1 MAGNKEIEVEDFATI
16 AQTNNILGSSIGG
29 GGGGSEFVAKIQA
42 ISGGAREDLLTSYSS
57 MEFIPLSKVQKS
69 IDNMQVLND
78 FLSTRSV
85 YCRIGVV
92 ANSDDE
98 RIPFVYAASDFK
110 HITFGVVVN
119 GTMVTTPISLGG
131 PTGYWYNIA
140 TLALSGNYL
149 FCCSGSSPDADTQF
163 RIYKLNTSNNTLTAI
178 AAYTGSN
185 FKYPRTFSY
194 AEKID
199 NYHYA
204 YFDVGGTYRSVA
216 RLYVNETND
225 SCSYTKGKDVSP
237 TMYSQVL
244 TKEDTGRYSTWHI
257 NENGQNYITISNT
270 WDWHTSWQQSYP
282 IPSGEAITGF
292 FVRCLIYGSNKCISM
307 SISNQKSYPYLLD
320 IYAHSMVKEF
330 GVVGILPELIN
341 YKGDIWWTEL
351 IRSGNTYKKLT

>member
-1 MAGNKEIEVEDFATI
+1 MSEEFATI

-29 GGGGSEFVAKIQA
+29 GGGGSEFVTKIQA
-42 ISGGAREDLLTSYSS
+42 ISGGVREDLLTSYSS

-85 YCRIGVV
+85 YCRIGNV
-92 ANSDDE
+92 ANPNDE
-98 RIPFVYAASDFK
+98 RIPFVYAGSDFK

-119 GTMVTTPISLGG
+119 GKMVTAPISLGS

-140 TLALSGNYL
+140 TSALSGNYL
-149 FCCSGSSPDADTQF
+149 FCCSGSSSNDNTQF

-178 AAYTGSN
+178 AAYTGRN

-194 AEKID
+194 AEKIG

-204 YFDVGGTYRSVA
+204 YFDVGGIYRSVA
-216 RLYVNETND
+216 KLYVNETND
-225 SCSYTKGKDVSP
+225 SCSYTKGKDASP

-244 TKEDTGRYSTWHI
+244 TKEDTGRYSTWHT
-257 NENGQNYITISNT
+257 NENGQNYITISDT
-270 WDWHTSWQQSYP
+270 WDWHASWQQSYS

-292 FVRCLIYGSNKCISM
+292 FVRCLIYRSNRCISM
-307 SISNQKSYPYLLD
+307 SISNQKSCPYLLD

-351 IRSGNTYKKLT
+351 NRSGNTYKKLT

>member
-1 MAGNKEIEVEDFATI
+1 MSKEFITIDQAINKLQGITTTGGAEYISK
-16 AQTNNILGSSIGG
+16 QNILLLK
-29 GGGGSEFVAKIQA
+29 ADP
-42 ISGGAREDLLTSYSS
+42 DLLTSYANTD
-57 MEFIPLSKVQKS
+57 FVAYDDVNRKV
-69 IDNMQVLND
+69 DNMQVLND
-78 FLSTRSV
+78 FLSSRSV

-92 ANSDDE
+92 ADPDDE
-98 RIPFVYAASDFK
+98 RIPFVYAASDFR
-110 HITFGVVVN
+110 HITVGVVVN
-119 GTMVTTPISLGG
+119 GIMVTAPISLGG
-131 PTGYWYNIA
+131 STGYWYNIA
-140 TLALSGNYL
+140 TSALSGNYL

-194 AEKID
+194 VEKID

-237 TMYSQVL
+237 IMYSQVL

-257 NENGQNYITISNT
+257 DENGQNYITISNT
-270 WDWHTSWQQSYP
+270 WDWHTSWQQTYP
-282 IPSGEAITGF
+282 TPSGEVITQF

-307 SISNQKSYPYLLD
+307 SISNQKSYPYLFD
-320 IYAHSMVKEF
+320 VYAQSIVKEF
-330 GVVGILPELIN
+330 GSVGILPELIN

>member
-1 MAGNKEIEVEDFATI
+1 MSKEFITIDQAIEKLQGIPVTGGTEYI
-16 AQTNNILGSSIGG
+16 SKQNILLLK
-29 GGGGSEFVAKIQA
+29 ADP
-42 ISGGAREDLLTSYSS
+42 DLLTSYANTD
-57 MEFIPLSKVQKS
+57 FVAYDDVNRKV
-69 IDNMQVLND
+69 DNMQVLND
-78 FLSTRSV
+78 FLSSRSV

-92 ANSDDE
+92 ANPNDE

-110 HITFGVVVN
+110 NITFGVVVN
-119 GTMVTTPISLGG
+119 GTMVTTSISLRGS
-131 PTGYWYNIA
+131 TGYWYNIA
-140 TLALSGNYL
+140 TSALSGNYL
-149 FCCSGSSPDADTQF
+149 FCCSGSSSNANTQF

-194 AEKID
+194 AEKIG

-204 YFDVGGTYRSVA
+204 YFDVGGTYRCVA

-225 SCSYTKGKDVSP
+225 SYSYTKGADVSP

-257 NENGQNYITISNT
+257 DENGQNYITISNT
-270 WDWHTSWQQSYP
+270 WDWHASWQQKYP
-282 IPSGEAITGF
+282 IPSREVITGF

-307 SISNQKSYPYLLD
+307 SISNQKSYPYLFD
-320 IYAHSMVKEF
+320 IYAHSMVKKF
-330 GVVGILPELIN
+330 GLVGILPELIN

-351 IRSGNTYKKLT
+351 NTSGNTYKKLT

>member
-1 MAGNKEIEVEDFATI
+1 
-16 AQTNNILGSSIGG
+16 
-29 GGGGSEFVAKIQA
+29 
-42 ISGGAREDLLTSYSS
+42 
-57 MEFIPLSKVQKS
+57 
-69 IDNMQVLND
+69 
-78 FLSTRSV
+78 
-85 YCRIGVV
+85 
-92 ANSDDE
+92 
-98 RIPFVYAASDFK
+98 
-110 HITFGVVVN
+110 
-119 GTMVTTPISLGG
+119 MVTTPISLGG

-140 TLALSGNYL
+140 TSALSGNYL

-257 NENGQNYITISNT
+257 DENGQNYITISNT
-270 WDWHTSWQQSYP
+270 WDWLTSWQQSYP

-307 SISNQKSYPYLLD
+307 SISTQKSYPYLLD

>member
-1 MAGNKEIEVEDFATI
+1 MAGNKEIEDFATI

-57 MEFIPLSKVQKS
+57 MEFIPLPKVQKS
-69 IDNMQVLND
+69 FNNMQVLND

-92 ANSDDE
+92 ANPDDE

-119 GTMVTTPISLGG
+119 GTMVTTPISLSSS
-131 PTGYWYNIA
+131 TGYWYNIA

-149 FCCSGSSPDADTQF
+149 FCCSGSSSNANTQF
-163 RIYKLNTSNNTLTAI
+163 RIYKLNTYNNTLTAI

-225 SCSYTKGKDVSP
+225 SCSYTKGEDVDP

-244 TKEDTGRYSTWHI
+244 TKKDTGQYSTWHKDV
-257 NENGQNYITISNT
+257 NGQNYITISDT
-270 WDWHTSWQQSYP
+270 WDWRTSWLQTYP
-282 IPSGEAITGF
+282 IYSGEAITEF

-307 SISNQKSYPYLLD
+307 SISTQKSYPYLLD
-320 IYAHSMVKEF
+320 IYARSIVKEF

-351 IRSGNTYKKLT
+351 NSSGNIYQKLT

>member
-1 MAGNKEIEVEDFATI
+1 
-16 AQTNNILGSSIGG
+16 
-29 GGGGSEFVAKIQA
+29 
-42 ISGGAREDLLTSYSS
+42 
-57 MEFIPLSKVQKS
+57 
-69 IDNMQVLND
+69 
-78 FLSTRSV
+78 
-85 YCRIGVV
+85 
-92 ANSDDE
+92 
-98 RIPFVYAASDFK
+98 
-110 HITFGVVVN
+110 
-119 GTMVTTPISLGG
+119 MVTTPISLDG

-149 FCCSGSSPDADTQF
+149 FCCSGSSSNANTQF

-282 IPSGEAITGF
+282 IPSREAVTQF

-307 SISNQKSYPYLLD
+307 SISNQKSYPYLFD
-320 IYAHSMVKEF
+320 IYAHSEVKEF
-330 GVVGILPELIN
+330 GLVGILPELIN

>member
-1 MAGNKEIEVEDFATI
+1 MGE
-16 AQTNNILGSSIGG
+16 
-29 GGGGSEFVAKIQA
+29 GGGSEFVTKIQA

-69 IDNMQVLND
+69 INNMQVLND

-92 ANSDDE
+92 ANPNDE

-110 HITFGVVVN
+110 YITFGVVVN
-119 GTMVTTPISLGG
+119 GTMVTTPISLGSS
-131 PTGYWYNIA
+131 TGYWYNIA
-140 TLALSGNYL
+140 TSALSGNYL
-149 FCCSGSSPDADTQF
+149 FCCSGSSSNANTQF
-163 RIYKLNTSNNTLTAI
+163 RIYKLNTYDNTLTAI

-204 YFDVGGTYRSVA
+204 YFDVGGTYRGVA
-216 RLYVNETND
+216 RLYVNEAND
-225 SCSYTKGKDVSP
+225 SCSYTKGKDASP

-244 TKEDTGRYSTWHI
+244 TKEDTGRYSTWHKG
-257 NENGQNYITISNT
+257 ENGQSYITISNT
-270 WDWHTSWQQSYP
+270 WDWHTSWQQSNP
-282 IPSGEAITGF
+282 ILSGEAITGF

-307 SISNQKSYPYLLD
+307 SISTQKSHPYLLD
-320 IYAHSMVKEF
+320 IYANSMVKEF
-330 GVVGILPELIN
+330 GAVGIFPELIN

-351 IRSGNTYKKLT
+351 NRSGNTYKKLT

>member
-1 MAGNKEIEVEDFATI
+1 MAETKKLKEDFATI

-29 GGGGSEFVAKIQA
+29 GGGGSEYVAKIQA
-42 ISGGAREDLLTSYSS
+42 VSGGAREDLLTSYSS

-92 ANSDDE
+92 ANPDDE
-98 RIPFVYAASDFK
+98 RIPFVYADSDFR

-119 GTMVTTPISLGG
+119 GTMVTTPISLGDS
-131 PTGYWYNIA
+131 TGYWYNIA
-140 TLALSGNYL
+140 TSALSGNYL
-149 FCCSGSSPDADTQF
+149 FCCSGSSSNANTQF

-237 TMYSQVL
+237 IMYSQIL
-244 TKEDTGRYSTWHI
+244 TKEDTGRYSTWHKD
-257 NENGQNYITISNT
+257 ENGQNYITISNT
-270 WDWHTSWQQSYP
+270 WDWHASGQQTYS
-282 IPSGEAITGF
+282 IPSGEEAITEF
-292 FVRCLIYGSNKCISM
+292 FVRCLIYGSTKCISM
-307 SISNQKSYPYLLD
+307 SISTQKSYPYLLD

-330 GVVGILPELIN
+330 GSVGIFPELIN

>member
-1 MAGNKEIEVEDFATI
+1 MSEEFATI
-16 AQTNNILGSSIGG
+16 AQTNNILGSSING
-29 GGGGSEFVAKIQA
+29 GGGGSKFVAKIQA
-42 ISGGAREDLLTSYSS
+42 ISGGAKEDLLTSYSS

-92 ANSDDE
+92 ANPDDE

-110 HITFGVVVN
+110 YITFGVVVN
-119 GTMVTTPISLGG
+119 GTMVTTPISLDSS
-131 PTGYWYNIA
+131 TGYWYNIA
-140 TLALSGNYL
+140 TSALSGNYL
-149 FCCSGSSPDADTQF
+149 FCCSGSSSNANTQF
-163 RIYKLNTSNNTLTAI
+163 RVYKLNTSNNTLTAI

-194 AEKID
+194 VEKID

-216 RLYVNETND
+216 RLFVNETND
-225 SCSYTKGKDVSP
+225 TCSDTRGEDVSP
-237 TMYSQVL
+237 IMYSQVL
-244 TKEDTGRYSTWHI
+244 TKEDTGRYCTWHI
-257 NENGQNYITISNT
+257 DENSKSYVTISNT
-270 WDWHTSWQQSYP
+270 WDWRTSWQQSYP
-282 IPSGEAITGF
+282 LLSGEAITGF

-307 SISNQKSYPYLLD
+307 SIPTQKSYPYLLD
-320 IYAHSMVKEF
+320 IYANSMVKEF
-330 GVVGILPELIN
+330 GVVGTFPELIN

>member
-1 MAGNKEIEVEDFATI
+1 MSEEFATI

-42 ISGGAREDLLTSYSS
+42 ISGGARENLLTSYSS

-69 IDNMQVLND
+69 INNMQVLND
-78 FLSTRSV
+78 FLSTTNV

-92 ANSDDE
+92 TNPNDE
-98 RIPFVYAASDFK
+98 RIPFVYAGSDFK

-119 GTMVTTPISLGG
+119 GKMVTAPVSLDG

-140 TLALSGNYL
+140 TSALSGNYL

-163 RIYKLNTSNNTLTAI
+163 RIYKLNTYDNTLTAI

-194 AEKID
+194 VEKID
-199 NYHYA
+199 SYHYA

-216 RLYVNETND
+216 RLYVNEAND
-225 SCSYTKGKDVSP
+225 SCSYTKGKDIDP

-244 TKEDTGRYSTWHI
+244 TREDTGWYSTWHT
-257 NENGQNYITISNT
+257 NENGQNFITISDT
-270 WDWHTSWQQSYP
+270 WDWHTSWRQTYP

-307 SISNQKSYPYLLD
+307 SISNQKSSPYLLD
-320 IYAHSMVKEF
+320 INTHSKVKEF
-330 GVVGILPELIN
+330 GVVGTLPELIN

>member
-29 GGGGSEFVAKIQA
+29 GGGGSEYVAKIQA
-42 ISGGAREDLLTSYSS
+42 VSGGAREDLLTSYSS

-78 FLSTRSV
+78 FFSTRSV

-92 ANSDDE
+92 ADPNDE
-98 RIPFVYAASDFK
+98 RIPFVYAASDFR

-119 GTMVTTPISLGG
+119 GKMVTAPISLGDS
-131 PTGYWYNIA
+131 TGYWYNIA
-140 TLALSGNYL
+140 TSALSGNYL
-149 FCCSGSSPDADTQF
+149 FCCSGSSSNANTQF

-237 TMYSQVL
+237 IMYSQVL
-244 TKEDTGRYSTWHI
+244 TKESSGNYATFARAETDNRYIRISSTWDYHSS
-257 NENGQNYITISNT
+257 Q
-270 WDWHTSWQQSYP
+270 TSSLSLSYTP
-282 IPSGEAITGF
+282 MTEF
-292 FVRCLIYGSNKCISM
+292 FVRCLIYRGNMCINVSR
-307 SISNQKSYPYLLD
+307 SATLKYPCLCE
-320 IYAHSMVKEF
+320 IYSGTIVKIF
-330 GVVGILPELIN
+330 GNIGIQPELIN

-351 IRSGNTYKKLT
+351 NTSGNTYKKLT

>member
-1 MAGNKEIEVEDFATI
+1 MSREFITIDQAIEKLQGIPVTGGTEYI
-16 AQTNNILGSSIGG
+16 SKQNILLLK
-29 GGGGSEFVAKIQA
+29 ADP
-42 ISGGAREDLLTSYSS
+42 DLLTSYANTD
-57 MEFIPLSKVQKS
+57 FVAYDDVNRKV
-69 IDNMQVLND
+69 DNMQVLND
-78 FLSTRSV
+78 FLSSRSV

-92 ANSDDE
+92 ADPDDK

-110 HITFGVVVN
+110 NITFGVVVN
-119 GTMVTTPISLGG
+119 GTMVTTSISLSGS
-131 PTGYWYNIA
+131 TGYWYNIA
-140 TLALSGNYL
+140 TSALSGNYL
-149 FCCSGSSPDADTQF
+149 FCCSGSSSNANTQF

-185 FKYPRTFSY
+185 FKYPRSFSF
-194 AEKID
+194 AEKIG

-257 NENGQNYITISNT
+257 DENGQNYITISNT
-270 WDWHTSWQQSYP
+270 WDWHTSWQQKYP
-282 IPSGEAITGF
+282 IPSGEVITGF

-307 SISNQKSYPYLLD
+307 SISNQKSYPYLFD

-330 GVVGILPELIN
+330 GLVGILPELIN

-351 IRSGNTYKKLT
+351 NTSGNTYKKLT

>member
-1 MAGNKEIEVEDFATI
+1 MSEEFATI

-29 GGGGSEFVAKIQA
+29 GGGGSKFIAKIQA

-57 MEFIPLSKVQKS
+57 MESIPLSKVQKS

-92 ANSDDE
+92 ANPDDE

-119 GTMVTTPISLGG
+119 GKMVTTPISLGG

-140 TLALSGNYL
+140 TSALSGNYL
-149 FCCSGSSPDADTQF
+149 FCCSGSSSDANTQF

-204 YFDVGGTYRSVA
+204 YFDVGGTYRSVT
-216 RLYVNETND
+216 RLYVNEAND
-225 SCSYTKGKDVSP
+225 SCSYTKGMDVGP
-237 TMYSQVL
+237 IMYSQVL
-244 TKEDTGRYSTWHI
+244 TKEDTSRYSTWHI
-257 NENGQNYITISNT
+257 NGNGQNFITISSN
-270 WDWHTSWQQSYP
+270 WDWKASWQQSYP
-282 IPSGEAITGF
+282 IPSREVITGF
-292 FVRCLIYGSNKCISM
+292 FVRCLIYRSNKCISM

-351 IRSGNTYKKLT
+351 NSSGNIYQKLT

>member
-16 AQTNNILGSSIGG
+16 AQTSNILGSSIGG
-29 GGGGSEFVAKIQA
+29 GGGGSEYVAKIQA
-42 ISGGAREDLLTSYSS
+42 VLGGARKDLLTSYSS

-92 ANSDDE
+92 ANPDDE
-98 RIPFVYAASDFK
+98 RIPFVYAGSDFI

-119 GTMVTTPISLGG
+119 GKMVTAPISLGG

-140 TLALSGNYL
+140 TSALSGNYL
-149 FCCSGSSPDADTQF
+149 FCCSGSSPDADTQY

-178 AAYTGSN
+178 AAYTGRN
-185 FKYPRTFSY
+185 FKYPRSFSY
-194 AEKID
+194 VEKID

-225 SCSYTKGKDVSP
+225 SCSYTKGEDASP

-244 TKEDTGRYSTWHI
+244 TKESNGDYFTCAI
-257 NENGQNYITISNT
+257 AENGQAYIRTSST
-270 WDWHTSWQQSYP
+270 WDYHSSQLSSFSLSYKP
-282 IPSGEAITGF
+282 MIPY
-292 FVRCLIYGSNKCISM
+292 FVRCLPYIGYKCINVSVGSNYIGLLNIYNGNIVKQFKTGGIS
-307 SISNQKSYPYLLD
+307 
-320 IYAHSMVKEF
+320 
-330 GVVGILPELIN
+330 ELIDYRGN
-341 YKGDIWWTEL
+341 IWWTEL
-351 IRSGNTYKKLT
+351 YSSGNIYKKLT